1 MSFLRMLAI
10 AFIFISTT
18 VAWIILGTVT
28 QVRSEEYSTD
38 LNSRVKDL
46 CGSELAQKVP
56 GFTAIT
62 PLRQT
67 VPDFKGKT
75 SKTVGF
81 WNKKTLVTEKRLTPS
96 ANNIDVDLELEY
108 RRKGLLWFPVYKCRF
123 SGEYVLQNTTKY
135 DMKVRTH
142 FEFPSPVATYDEFK
156 LEVDGKVRDCQ
167 VDTDKGVKLD
177 FVIKPESKRVFRVA
191 YHTRGVNSWR
201 YLPKNPG
208 DGRLRDFTMKVKT
221 NFKAIDF
228 ADSSLSPTSLESSND
243 GCRMQWKANNLIT
256 SKPIAVTMPE
266 RLNPGPL
273 VAKVTFFA
281 PVCLLFFFVVLLAVN
296 ILVKVDI
303 HPMHFMF
310 TAAGFFAFNLLF
322 AYLVDVINVHVSF
335 LIASIVTLVLV
346 ISYQRAAL
354 GEKFPYKW
362 VGVAQF
368 CYLVLFSYS
377 FFFKGLTGL
386 TVTIGSII
394 TLAVLMYLTR
404 RIDWNQTFSKKQ
416 KRIKAGCDYEAK
428 NTNS

>member
-1 MSFLRMLAI
+1 
-10 AFIFISTT
+10 
-18 VAWIILGTVT
+18 
-28 QVRSEEYSTD
+28 
-38 LNSRVKDL
+38 
-46 CGSELAQKVP
+46 
-56 GFTAIT
+56 
-62 PLRQT
+62 
-67 VPDFKGKT
+67 
-75 SKTVGF
+75 
-81 WNKKTLVTEKRLTPS
+81 
-96 ANNIDVDLELEY
+96 
-108 RRKGLLWFPVYKCRF
+108 
-123 SGEYVLQNTTKY
+123 
-135 DMKVRTH
+135 
-142 FEFPSPVATYDEFK
+142 
-156 LEVDGKVRDCQ
+156 
-167 VDTDKGVKLD
+167 
-177 FVIKPESKRVFRVA
+177 
-191 YHTRGVNSWR
+191 
-201 YLPKNPG
+201 
-208 DGRLRDFTMKVKT
+208 
-221 NFKAIDF
+221 
-228 ADSSLSPTSLESSND
+228 
-243 GCRMQWKANNLIT
+243 
-256 SKPIAVTMPE
+256 MPE

-354 GEKFPYKW
+354 GKKFPYKW

-404 RIDWNQTFSKKQ
+404 RD
-416 KRIKAGCDYEAK
+416 
-428 NTNS
+428 